1 MKNILIIDDDELI
14 LSVLSDGLRTY
25 MKECNVFTAENGKEA
40 LKVLD
45 DVAVD
50 LIVTDLNMP
59 EMDGY
64 ELLMHTR
71 KKRPEIRTV
80 VMTADYS
87 PEVERR
93 LLPLGV
99 SKCFE
104 KPFSFKEL
112 AGWIFGILML
122 NLPHSLARI
131 PLPG

>member
-1 MKNILIIDDDELI
+1 MKSILIIDDDELI
-14 LSVLSDGLRTY
+14 LSVLAQGLRSC
-25 MKECNVFTAENGKEA
+25 MSECNIFTAENGKEA
-40 LKVLD
+40 VKILD
-45 DVAVD
+45 TVAVD

-64 ELLMHTR
+64 ELLNYTR
-71 KKRPEIRTV
+71 KNKPDIKAV
-80 VMTADYS
+80 VMTADFS

-112 AGWIFGILML
+112 AGWIFGIFML
-122 NLPHSLARI
+122 NLPHSLARM
-131 PLPG
+131 PL